1 MEEAKRVV
9 KHVVL
14 AKFKDETPAE
24 KIEEL
29 IKSYANLVNL
39 IDPMKAFHWY
49 LAIPSQSLFFQFI
62 FFSPMPHQS
71 FLFLF
76 LLSG

>member
-49 LAIPSQSLFFQFI
+49 LAIPSQSLFFQF
-62 FFSPMPHQS
+62 FFSRMPHQS